1 MAGSV
6 STNISVQFGSAAA
19 ADAGLLLK
27 AEVDSRDDGLNAGNT
42 SFIPGDSVGILL
54 FKDDLIT
61 QLDRVVTAGSLAQAG
76 SGSFLVENEVL
87 TFSDNTEVNQE
98 VSFQYPVYSG
108 FTYKWLGTDGGAIQ
122 VVDRQVARKPS
133 AGIGVAQVS
142 YTTFYTAYRLNS
154 PSILNGETEF
164 SILVVFI
171 GNTA

>member
-6 STNISVQFGSAAA
+6 STNITVQFGAAA
-19 ADAGLLLK
+19 TDAGLLLK

-54 FKDDLIT
+54 FRDDLIT
-61 QLDRVVTAGSLAQAG
+61 QLDTVTTAGTLVQAG
-76 SGSFLVENEVL
+76 SGTFLVQDEAL
-87 TFSDNTEVNQE
+87 TFSDNTEINQE

-122 VVDRQVARKPS
+122 VIERQTARKPS
-133 AGIGVAQVS
+133 AGIGVALVS

-154 PSILNGETEF
+154 PAILNGETEF

-171 GNTA
+171 GNSA